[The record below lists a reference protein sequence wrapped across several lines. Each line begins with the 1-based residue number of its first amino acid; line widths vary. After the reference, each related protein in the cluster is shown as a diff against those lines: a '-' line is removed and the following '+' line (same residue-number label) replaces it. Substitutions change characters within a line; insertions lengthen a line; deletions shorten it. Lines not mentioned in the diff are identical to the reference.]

1 MLKRTRGLINT
12 TMKDKNH
19 YIQNRLLKNFAT
31 ESGNGKYKICVMDLI
46 KFKAEFHN
54 TDSAFYENNL
64 YDVSMSS
71 DIKELETKFATV
83 IENPMTK
90 ILNKIQSNSSE
101 EITFTR
107 VELETIRKYFLLQ
120 LYRTPHNRRS
130 YINPRKNSF
139 ELSQFDIKE
148 NESKED
154 FWKREMLTILD
165 SDWKSLLSTD
175 MVGIKKHVLD
185 INQCFIMIVKT
196 NEEFCINDLGYVTER
211 LSIKI
216 DHNREQDY
224 IQLAK
229 ELGKQLYGKD
239 NFDDAARKEIENK
252 SSYIDNYRLF
262 PISSNYAILLVSP
275 LWKIYFFEPEK
286 FLKNIGLFSPIIMK
300 YISLPLNTYINADKI
315 NDPQDIENNLD
326 PNDTFTYIIHTIDE
340 GETIFLN
347 HLLMNEAY
355 CFIGLKTPSK
365 FLKTIRE
372 YNILKQN
379 GMKNMHH
386 DFNGFVELLGQLNK

>member
-1 MLKRTRGLINT
+1 
-12 TMKDKNH
+12 MKDKNH

-31 ESGNGKYKICVMDLI
+31 KSGNGKFKICVMDLI
-46 KFKAEFHN
+46 NFKAEFHN
-54 TDSAFYENNL
+54 TDNAFYEKRL
-64 YDVSMSS
+64 YDLSTSQ
-71 DIKELETKFATV
+71 DIKELETKFATA
-83 IENPMTK
+83 IECPMSK
-90 ILNKIQSNSSE
+90 ILKKIQSNYSDK
-101 EITFTR
+101 ITFTR
-107 VELETIRKYFLLQ
+107 TELETIRKYFLLQ
-120 LYRTPHNRRS
+120 LYRTPNNRRS

-148 NESKED
+148 NESKVD

-165 SDWKSLLSTD
+165 SDWKSLLYTD

-211 LSIKI
+211 LPIKI
-216 DHNREQDY
+216 DPNREQDY

-239 NFDDAARKEIENK
+239 NFDDAARKEIENET
-252 SSYIDNYRLF
+252 SYIDNYRLF

-275 LWKIYFFEPEK
+275 LWKVYFFDPEN
-286 FLKNIGLFSPIIMK
+286 FLKNTGLFSPIIMK

-326 PNDTFTYIIHTIDE
+326 PNDTFTYIIHSIDE
-340 GETIFLN
+340 EETIFLN

-386 DFNGFVELLGQLNK
+386 DFNGFVELLSQLN

>member
-1 MLKRTRGLINT
+1 
-12 TMKDKNH
+12 MKDKNH
-19 YIQNRLLKNFAT
+19 YVQNRLLKNFAT

-64 YDVSMSS
+64 YDLSMSS

-101 EITFTR
+101 KITFTR

-165 SDWKSLLSTD
+165 SDWKTLLSTD

-185 INQCFIMIVKT
+185 INQCFIMIIKT

-211 LSIKI
+211 LPIKI
-216 DHNREQDY
+216 DPNCEQDY

-275 LWKIYFFEPEK
+275 LWKVYFFDPEN

>member
-1 MLKRTRGLINT
+1 
-12 TMKDKNH
+12 MKDKNH
-19 YIQNRLLKNFAT
+19 YVQNRLLKNFAT

-54 TDSAFYENNL
+54 TDNAFYENNL
-64 YDVSMSS
+64 YDLSMSS

-83 IENPMTK
+83 IENPMAK

-101 EITFTR
+101 KITFTR

-120 LYRTPHNRRS
+120 LYRTPHNRHS

-148 NESKED
+148 NESKVD

-211 LSIKI
+211 LPIKI
-216 DHNREQDY
+216 DPNREQDY
-224 IQLAK
+224 IQFAK

-275 LWKIYFFEPEK
+275 LWKAYFFDPEN
-286 FLKNIGLFSPIIMK
+286 FLKKIGLYSPIIMK
-300 YISLPLNTYINADKI
+300 YISLPFNTYINADKI
-315 NDPQDIENNLD
+315 KNQQDLENNLD
-326 PNDTFTYIIHTIDE
+326 PNDTFTYIIHTIDDK
-340 GETIFLN
+340 ETIFLN
-347 HLLMNEAY
+347 HLIMNEAY

-365 FLKTIRE
+365 FLKTICE

-379 GMKNMHH
+379 GIKNMHH
-386 DFNGFVELLGQLNK
+386 DFNGYVELLKQFN